1 MRDIQNEHEY
11 NSVMNIILFGPQGS
25 GKGTQARLLCEK
37 YGFFYFESGAYL
49 RRIAETH
56 LELKESLAGGN
67 LVPDKEMTS
76 YLTAFF
82 DEKNLY
88 DDIVF
93 DGFPRTVEQYNF
105 LKQWL
110 VQKQV
115 KIDLAIV
122 LEINEEETLKRLS
135 ARRQDP
141 VTGKIYNLVS
151 DLPPKEI
158 DVNTLVQ
165 RDDDKPE
172 AIKKRLELYHA
183 RTEPLISEIEND
195 AKVFRING
203 ERSIE
208 EIQNE
213 LDEIVEKLQNAKN

>member
-1 MRDIQNEHEY
+1 
-11 NSVMNIILFGPQGS
+11 MNIIFFGPQGS

-56 LELKESLAGGN
+56 TELKESLAGGN

-93 DGFPRTVEQYNF
+93 DGFPRTVEQYHF
-105 LKQWL
+105 LKVWL
-110 VQKQV
+110 NKKQV

-122 LEINEEETLKRLS
+122 LEISEEETLKRLS

-141 VTGKIYNLVS
+141 VTGKIYNLVT
-151 DLPPKEI
+151 DLPPSNVDI
-158 DVNTLVQ
+158 ATLVQ

-195 AKVFRING
+195 SKVFRVNG
-203 ERSIE
+203 ARPIE
-208 EIQNE
+208 EIQND
-213 LDEIVEKLQNAKN
+213 LFKIVEEFKNAKNWS

>member
-1 MRDIQNEHEY
+1 M
-11 NSVMNIILFGPQGS
+11 FGPQGS
-25 GKGTQARLLCEK
+25 GKGTQARLLCDK
-37 YGFFYFESGAYL
+37 FGFFYFESGAYL

-56 LELKESLAGGN
+56 EELKKSLAGGN

-82 DEKNLY
+82 DERNLY

-105 LKQWL
+105 LRQWL

-122 LEINEEETLKRLS
+122 LEISESETLKRLG

-141 VTGKIYNLVS
+141 VTGKIYNLVT
-151 DLPPKEI
+151 DLPPKEVDI
-158 DVNTLVQ
+158 NTLIQ
-165 RDDDKPE
+165 REDDKPE

-183 RTEPLISEIEND
+183 RTEPLINEIMND
-195 AKVFRING
+195 AKVVRING
-203 ERSIE
+203 ERPIE
-208 EIQNE
+208 EIE
-213 LDEIVEKLQNAKN
+213 LEIENIVKEMK

>member
-1 MRDIQNEHEY
+1 MRAIQNEY

-56 LELKESLAGGN
+56 LELKKSLADGN

-82 DEKNLY
+82 DERNLY
-88 DDIVF
+88 NNIVF

-122 LEINEEETLKRLS
+122 LEISELETLRRLS
-135 ARRQDP
+135 SRRLDP
-141 VTGKIYNLVS
+141 VTGKIYNLIT
-151 DLPPKEI
+151 DLPPKTV
-158 DVNTLVQ
+158 DVNTLIQ
-165 RDDDKPE
+165 REDDKPE
-172 AIKKRLELYHA
+172 AIKKRLKLYYTK
-183 RTEPLISEIEND
+183 TEPLVKEIEKD
-195 AKVFRING
+195 AMVIKING
-203 ERSIE
+203 ERPIN
-208 EIQNE
+208 EIQKD
-213 LDEIVEKLQNAKN
+213 LVEIVERLQNEQN

>member
-1 MRDIQNEHEY
+1 
-11 NSVMNIILFGPQGS
+11 MNIIMFGPQGS
-25 GKGTQARLLCEK
+25 GKGTQARLLCDK
-37 YGFFYFESGAYL
+37 FGFSYFESGAYL
-49 RRIAETH
+49 RKLAEVH
-56 LELKESLAGGN
+56 PEMGEIMNSGK
-67 LVPDKEMTS
+67 LVPDEEFTS
-76 YLTAFF
+76 YLTAYL
-82 DEKNLY
+82 DQENLY
-88 DDIVF
+88 DDIIF
-93 DGFPRTVEQYNF
+93 DGFPRTVEQYKF
-105 LKQWL
+105 LKIWL
-110 VQKQV
+110 NKKQV

-122 LEINEEETLKRLS
+122 LEISEGETLKRLS

-208 EIQNE
+208 EIENE
-213 LDEIVEKLQNAKN
+213 LDEIVKKLQNAEN